1 MGGHDF
7 LGENWKFSEIGGGGD
22 KTEGIQYTVNY
33 MLVKLSYCLYLCPSP
48 IQLGEQEC
56 REKTLEDV
64 CGIVQISGID
74 LTLKIDVMECYV
86 IVVRFVLDIWK
97 VRKKRR
103 KMLENMVH
111 TIKNL
116 VVSCVCSDGE
126 ERVVSVKVSIFKS
139 IFP

>member
-1 MGGHDF
+1 MCD
-7 LGENWKFSEIGGGGD
+7 
-22 KTEGIQYTVNY
+22 
-33 MLVKLSYCLYLCPSP
+33 
-48 IQLGEQEC
+48 
-56 REKTLEDV
+56 
-64 CGIVQISGID
+64 IVQISGID

-86 IVVRFVLDIWK
+86 IVVRFVLDICK

-111 TIKNL
+111 TIKSL
-116 VVSCVCSDGE
+116 VVCCVCSDGE

>member
-1 MGGHDF
+1 MGRHDF
-7 LGENWKFSEIGGGGD
+7 LGENWKFSEIGGEGD

-33 MLVKLSYCLYLCPSP
+33 VLVKLSYCLYLCPSP

-64 CGIVQISGID
+64 CDIVQISGID
-74 LTLKIDVMECYV
+74 LTLKVDVMECYV
-86 IVVRFVLDIWK
+86 IVVNFVLDIYVK
-97 VRKKRR
+97 LEKKRR

-116 VVSCVCSDGE
+116 VVCCVCSDGE
-126 ERVVSVKVSIFKS
+126 ERVVSVKVYLRVFL
-139 IFP
+139 P

>member
-1 MGGHDF
+1 MCD
-7 LGENWKFSEIGGGGD
+7 
-22 KTEGIQYTVNY
+22 
-33 MLVKLSYCLYLCPSP
+33 
-48 IQLGEQEC
+48 
-56 REKTLEDV
+56 
-64 CGIVQISGID
+64 IVQISGID
-74 LTLKIDVMECYV
+74 LTLKVDVMECYV
-86 IVVRFVLDIWK
+86 IVVNFVLDIYVK
-97 VRKKRR
+97 LEKKRR